1 MTETPEPD
9 DGTDLEYL
17 DDYLNSDRAPPDCM
31 DLSSLDGFMAGL
43 IVGPMPIPPSEW
55 LPVVWQGEEPSFEN
69 DAEAERV
76 LGTILRRYNAIADS
90 LAASPTTFAPIFWE
104 DDEGEPLVSDW
115 AHGFMHAV
123 SLRTESWDVLLNDED
138 AALLLIPIGM
148 MASLAAEEPDPE
160 MLLPAED
167 MEELL
172 EDIDMTMIA
181 CVIGLQGYW
190 REHPV
195 TPPLRH

>member
-1 MTETPEPD
+1 MTQTPD
-9 DGTDLEYL
+9 DTDLEYL
-17 DDYLNSDRAPPDCM
+17 DEFLSSDRAPPDCM

-43 IVGPMPIPPSEW
+43 IVGPMPILPSEW
-55 LPVVWQGEEPSFEN
+55 LPVVWQGEDPVFE
-69 DAEAERV
+69 DEVEAERV
-76 LGTILRRYNAIADS
+76 LAAIMGRYNQIAES
-90 LAASPTTFAPIFWE
+90 LASSPTTFAPIFWE

-123 SLRTESWDVLLNDED
+123 SLRTEIWDPLLNDED

-148 MASLAAEEPDPE
+148 MASLATDDPDPE

-181 CVIGLQGYW
+181 CVIGLQTYW
-190 REHPV
+190 RDHPV
-195 TPPLRH
+195 QPPLRH